1 MGEAPP
7 TDSAAPMPPLRKN
20 RDFRLLWSGAA
31 ASFLSSRV
39 SAAAYPLV
47 VLWTTGSPL
56 ATSVVSFA
64 ALLPLLLIQL
74 PAGALVDRWDRRRLM
89 VICEAGRFL
98 ALATVAGAV
107 LSGTVSVPHLAAV
120 AFTESCLNVFY
131 RLAERGAVRNVVP
144 VEQLPTALAGNEA
157 RGRAAG
163 LVGQPGGIL
172 LHSLVRW
179 APFLFA
185 AVGYLV
191 SLGSLLL
198 IRKDFQAERKTRP
211 GRLRT
216 EVAEGM
222 RWLWRQRFL
231 RAALGIVAGSNI
243 LFQVLSLA
251 LILMIKEDGRSP
263 ATLSIVVV
271 CSGAGGM
278 LGALSG
284 GWWLRRFS
292 QRAILVGGATAWAVL
307 MTSMALVR
315 EPLGLGA
322 LFAGTSLVGA
332 VFNVAAGVYQV
343 RVTPD
348 AMQGRVA
355 ATANLLGSGTNAL
368 GSLGGGLV
376 LAAWGTTRSVL
387 LVGGVMALLAA
398 LAALSPALRSED
410 TPADTASPDTVPAET
425 VPAGTAP
432 AGTPAADGG
441 RPATDPPTAPDRTE
455 GAPL

>member
-1 MGEAPP
+1 MSVVDKAPP
-7 TDSAAPMPPLRKN
+7 TESDVGPPPLRRN

-39 SAAAYPLV
+39 SAAAYPLI
-47 VLWTTGSPL
+47 VLWHTGSPL
-56 ATSVVSFA
+56 ATSLVSFA
-64 ALLPLLLIQL
+64 ALLPLLLVQL

-89 VICEAGRFL
+89 IVCEAGRFA
-98 ALATVAGAV
+98 ALGTAAAVV
-107 LSGTVSVPHLAAV
+107 LSGTVSVPLLAAV
-120 AFTESCLNVFY
+120 AFVESSLNVFY

-144 VEQLPTALAGNEA
+144 AVQLPAALAGNEA

-198 IRKDFQAERKTRP
+198 IRKDFQAERTARP
-211 GRLRT
+211 GRLRA

-231 RAALGIVAGSNI
+231 RAALGIVAGSNV

-251 LILMIKEDGRSP
+251 LILMIKEEGRSP

-271 CSGAGGM
+271 LSGVGGM

-284 GWWLRRFS
+284 GWWLKRLS
-292 QRAILVGGATAWAVL
+292 QRTILVGGATAWAAL

-315 EPLGLGA
+315 EPFALGA

-355 ATANLLGSGTNAL
+355 ATANLVGSGTNAL
-368 GSLGGGLV
+368 GSLGGGLL

-398 LAALSPALRSED
+398 LAALSPALRAED
-410 TPADTASPDTVPAET
+410 TPAG
-425 VPAGTAP
+425 AGEPRTDA
-432 AGTPAADGG
+432 
-441 RPATDPPTAPDRTE
+441 DPPPTVTERPE
-455 GAPL
+455 GAPR

>member
-1 MGEAPP
+1 MSVVDQVPP
-7 TDSAAPMPPLRKN
+7 TDSDGSPPPLRRN

-39 SAAAYPLV
+39 SAAAYPLI
-47 VLWTTGSPL
+47 VLWHTNSPL
-56 ATSVVSFA
+56 ATSLVSFA

-89 VICEAGRFL
+89 IVCEAGRFA
-98 ALATVAGAV
+98 ALATVAVV
-107 LSGTVSVPHLAAV
+107 LVGGTVSVPLLAAV
-120 AFTESCLNVFY
+120 AFVESSLNVFY

-144 VEQLPTALAGNEA
+144 AAQLPVALAGNEA

-198 IRKDFQAERKTRP
+198 IRKDFQAQRAARP
-211 GRLRT
+211 GRLRA

-222 RWLWRQRFL
+222 RWLWKQRFL
-231 RAALGIVAGSNI
+231 RVALGIVAGSNV

-251 LILMIKEDGRSP
+251 LILMIKEEGRSP
-263 ATLSIVVV
+263 ATLSVVV
-271 CSGAGGM
+271 VLSGIGGM
-278 LGALSG
+278 LGALTG
-284 GWWLRRFS
+284 GWWLRRLS
-292 QRAILVGGATAWAVL
+292 QRTILVGGATAWAAL

-315 EPLGLGA
+315 DPFALGA

-332 VFNVAAGVYQV
+332 VFNVASGVYQV

-348 AMQGRVA
+348 GMQGRVA
-355 ATANLLGSGTNAL
+355 ATANLIGSGTNAL

-387 LVGGVMALLAA
+387 LVGGVMAVLAA
-398 LAALSPALRSED
+398 LAALSPALRTED
-410 TPADTASPDTVPAET
+410 APDEATRADD
-425 VPAGTAP
+425 
-432 AGTPAADGG
+432 D
-441 RPATDPPTAPDRTE
+441 RPPTTPEVPERPE
-455 GAPL
+455 GAAS